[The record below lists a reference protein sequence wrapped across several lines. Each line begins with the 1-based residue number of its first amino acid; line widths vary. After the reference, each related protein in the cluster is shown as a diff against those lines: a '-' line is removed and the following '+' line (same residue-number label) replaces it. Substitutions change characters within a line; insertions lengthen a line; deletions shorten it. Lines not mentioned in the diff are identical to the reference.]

1 MNKQKTLQIIFAASV
16 VGAVFSG
23 MFAWQEKLAQ
33 HLSVM
38 GASFG
43 IAGSFFGEPAT
54 VYLCAWFVLMVL
66 LAGIGMQAKK

>member
-1 MNKQKTLQIIFAASV
+1 MTKQKTLQIIFAASV

-43 IAGSFFGEPAT
+43 ISGSFFGQPAT
-54 VYLCAWFVLMVL
+54 VYLCAWFVLIML
-66 LAGIGMQAKK
+66 LTGIGLQARK